1 MGNHNSGRRPKP
13 TALKLLQGNPGK
25 RKLNELEPKPPE
37 GESIPHEEVSRLA
50 QKVWDEVGPI
60 CLYMGTL
67 TPADVSSFATFCEL
81 EATRRVAS
89 KQKDAEGFTP
99 FLMTTITDSAGN
111 EHPKVQE
118 HPAIKLERNTAAA
131 LRPYYEKFGLEP
143 VSRARL
149 VVNKNEEPKSKWAEL
164 A

>member
-25 RKLNELEPKPPE
+25 GKLNVHEPKPPE
-37 GESIPHEEVSRLA
+37 GEANQHEDISGLA
-50 QKVWDEVGPI
+50 QKVWDELAPI
-60 CLYMGTL
+60 ASHMGTL
-67 TPADVSSFATFCEL
+67 TPADVASFTTLCEL

-111 EHPKVQE
+111 EHLKVQE
-118 HPAIKLERNTAAA
+118 HPAIRLERNTAAA
-131 LRPYYEKFGLEP
+131 LRP
-143 VSRARL
+143 
-149 VVNKNEEPKSKWAEL
+149 
-164 A
+164 